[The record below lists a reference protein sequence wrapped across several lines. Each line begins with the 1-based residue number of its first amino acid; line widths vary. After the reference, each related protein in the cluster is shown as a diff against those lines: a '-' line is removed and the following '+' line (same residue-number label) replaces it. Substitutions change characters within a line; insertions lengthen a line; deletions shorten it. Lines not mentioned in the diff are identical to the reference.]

1 MIKNRKEARMRS
13 FANRQDAIDFSVTG
27 ITRLPTQPSN
37 SVHKPLQQQ
46 EQRPDLEITADQSP
60 GMNGE
65 ASLTICVKSPPP
77 TPVVVSDKPAF
88 RSLKSQELVLFR
100 KMIEQG
106 KLDAVAD
113 AVWKNPRYLIGSG
126 DTPTILKVNFYLFL
140 HLLNSNFIRKLSV
153 SSRKVFATMHCTLLL

>member
-13 FANRQDAIDFSVTG
+13 FANRQDAIDFSQTG
-27 ITRLPTQPSN
+27 ITRLPSQSSN

-46 EQRPDLEITADQSP
+46 DQHQQPPTDLEISADQSP
-60 GMNGE
+60 RVNGE

-77 TPVVVSDKPAF
+77 PPTTPASDKPAF

-113 AVWKNPRYLIGSG
+113 AAWKNPRYLIGSG
-126 DTPTILKVNFYLFL
+126 DTPSILKVKKSHFL
-140 HLLNSNFIRKLSV
+140 VI
-153 SSRKVFATMHCTLLL
+153 CDY